1 MIAGL
6 MPHIQFDFIQS
17 TDGILEFLL
26 VLESLGR
33 KVDPILEAVRVLI
46 FSLYDLAARKFRF
59 ELKID
64 CALGF

>member
-6 MPHIQFDFIQS
+6 VPHIQFDFIQP

-26 VLESLGR
+26 VLKSLGR

-46 FSLYDLAARKFRF
+46 FSLYDLAARKFIF